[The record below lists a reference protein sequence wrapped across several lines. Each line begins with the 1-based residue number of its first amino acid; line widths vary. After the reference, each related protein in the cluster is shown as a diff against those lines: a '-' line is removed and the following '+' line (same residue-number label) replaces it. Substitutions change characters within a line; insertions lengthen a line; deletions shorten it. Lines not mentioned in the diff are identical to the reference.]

1 MRIMCLLMCA
11 LLAAPLSARV
21 ITVGPEGEFARPSQ
35 AARVVRPGDVVEID
49 ARGDY
54 RGDVAVWRVDRITL
68 RGVNGR
74 PELVADGRSAQGK
87 GIWVI
92 RGRDVVVENIAFIG
106 ARVPDKNGAG
116 IRFERGSLTV
126 RRCLFRDNENGIL
139 TAGGDDMR
147 LRVEASEFIDN
158 GAGDGYTHHLYAG
171 RMARLE
177 VIGSRFLRARIGHHI
192 KSRARYSLI
201 AYNRI
206 EDGREGRS
214 SYLIDLSEGG
224 EGWVI
229 GNLLVQGMGAEN
241 RTLVAFAL
249 EGRRGVASLFFLN
262 NTLVNQRRWGIYL
275 RLGEGSLAWVINNIF
290 AGRGRLTKGGEVVE
304 RRNLSYPVLPG
315 FVDPRE
321 GDFRLRPGSRA
332 IDQGEPWFDTLPDNP
347 GLCCQPPGP
356 GDPPGAV
363 PRPRHGPPDVG
374 AWESETALPS
384 PRLRLP

>member
-1 MRIMCLLMCA
+1 MRIMCLLACA
-11 LLAAPLSARV
+11 LFAAPLWARV
-21 ITVGPEGEFARPSQ
+21 ISVGPEGAFSRPSE

-74 PELVADGRSAQGK
+74 PVLHAAGRSAQGK

-92 RGRDVVVENIAFIG
+92 RGRDVVVENIAFAG
-106 ARVPDKNGAG
+106 ARVADKNGAG

-126 RRCLFRDNENGIL
+126 RNCLFQDNENGIL
-139 TAGGDDMR
+139 TAGGAGMR

-158 GAGDGYTHHLYAG
+158 GAGDGYSHHLYAG
-171 RMARLE
+171 RLERLE

-192 KSRARYSLI
+192 KSRAQYSLI

-224 EGWVI
+224 EGWVV

-249 EGRRGVASLFFLN
+249 EGQKGVVSLFFLN
-262 NTLVNQRRWGIYL
+262 NTVVNQRRWGTYL
-275 RLGEGSLAWVINNIF
+275 RLGKGSLAWVINNIF
-290 AGRGRLTKGGEVVE
+290 AGRGRLTQGGEVVM
-304 RRNLSYPVLPG
+304 RHNLSHPVPPG
-315 FVDPRE
+315 FQDPRA
-321 GDFRLRPGSRA
+321 GDYRLRPDSRA
-332 IDQGEPWFDTLPDNP
+332 VDQGEPWYDTLPGNP

-356 GDPPGAV
+356 EDAPGAV
-363 PRPRHGPPDVG
+363 ARPRHGPPDVG